1 MHKVSQNLQ
10 VETFHAASGILSSMS
25 LVKSDVKV
33 TRLYWIRNVP
43 SGEQRGMH
51 AHKSLRQ
58 IFICLS
64 GKVSIK
70 FDDGRETATFKLDST
85 SNGITVEPGLWRE
98 LFAFSEDALV
108 LVVCDQPYD
117 EKDYIRNYDEFLS
130 WKMIH
135 DK

>member
-1 MHKVSQNLQ
+1 MRKVSQNLQ
-10 VETFHAASGILSSMS
+10 VDTFHAASGILSSMS
-25 LVKSDVKV
+25 LAKSDIEI
-33 TRLYWIRNVP
+33 TRIYWIRNVP

-70 FDDGRETATFKLDST
+70 FDDGNETVTFNLDS
-85 SNGITVEPGLWRE
+85 SSYGITVEPGLWRE
-98 LFAFSEDALV
+98 LYGFSEDALV
-108 LVVCDQPYD
+108 LVACDQPYD
-117 EKDYIRNYDEFLS
+117 EEDYIRSYDEFLS
-130 WKMIH
+130 WKVIH

>member
-1 MHKVSQNLQ
+1 MRKVSQNLQ
-10 VETFHAASGILSSMS
+10 VETFRAATGTLSSLS
-25 LVKSDVKV
+25 LATSDFEV

-58 IFICLS
+58 IFLCLS

-70 FDDGRETATFKLDST
+70 FDDGNETVTFNLDSA

-98 LFAFSEDALV
+98 LYAFSEDALV

-117 EKDYIRNYDEFLS
+117 EDDYIRNYDEFLA
-130 WKMIH
+130 WRMIH
-135 DK
+135 HE